1 MSRQQHVTDK
11 KFFLIVATIV
21 LLSVLLSSNYSY
33 ATTEGT
39 SSVSNPVLQRAN
51 AEDLNVTMEPIAVRQ
66 PRLPQTSS
74 ELDIDYVNMSLVS
87 QTRMSADDLDTV
99 LEGTSMQGLGSAF
112 KEAEELYDINAA
124 ALASIAIHESAWG
137 ASSFARN
144 RNNLFGFAAYTN
156 SPSSAASFASK
167 ESCIM
172 YVAEFLKSHYLNEEG
187 KYYVDATLYGINPIY
202 AADTSWKYNI
212 STIWER
218 LESGYFLH

>member
-1 MSRQQHVTDK
+1 MSKQQHVADK

-39 SSVSNPVLQRAN
+39 SSVSNPVLKRAN
-51 AEDLNVTMEPIAVRQ
+51 TEELNITLEPIEVRQ

-74 ELDIDYVNMSLVS
+74 ELDIEYLRMSLVS
-87 QTRMSADDLDTV
+87 QTRMSVEELDTV
-99 LEGTSMQGLGSAF
+99 LDGTNMQGLGQVF
-112 KEAEELYDINAA
+112 KKAEVLYDINAA

-137 ASSFARN
+137 ASTYARN

-156 SPSSAASFASK
+156 NPNSAKDFSTS
-167 ESCIM
+167 ESCVL
-172 YVAEFLKSHYLNEEG
+172 YVAKFLQEHYLAEDG
-187 KYYVDATLYGINPIY
+187 KYYVDATLPGMNTIY
-202 AADTSWKYNI
+202 AADTNWKHNI

-218 LESGYFLH
+218 LENGYFLH